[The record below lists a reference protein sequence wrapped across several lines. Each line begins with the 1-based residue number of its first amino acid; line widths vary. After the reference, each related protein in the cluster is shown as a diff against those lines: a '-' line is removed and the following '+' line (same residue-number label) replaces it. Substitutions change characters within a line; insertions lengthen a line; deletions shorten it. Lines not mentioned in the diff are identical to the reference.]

1 MKLFEDFIR
10 IEPIITEREEYWIN
24 LKYQVLSETIIILL
38 ISSLD
43 EYLADTFKILAN
55 EIQIKN
61 IDSKALLKFI
71 KKYNLADK
79 ALVLSLKNNNFDLP
93 LTNILPQR
101 LNFQNKDNLKINY
114 SVLNIDLPSIDYG
127 MWEKIFSKDEDNYIQ
142 TRHRLVHEGSKEFLD
157 TKRRFTKKYIEE
169 TILDIV
175 EYVYKI
181 EYQISSKIPH
191 DYQDLK

>member
-127 MWEKIFSKDEDNYIQ
+127 MWEKIFSKDENIFFTSFFAAENSLEVLKTLISQ
-142 TRHRLVHEGSKEFLD
+142 TVSKNIKVD
-157 TKRRFTKKYIEE
+157 
-169 TILDIV
+169 
-175 EYVYKI
+175 
-181 EYQISSKIPH
+181 
-191 DYQDLK
+191 